1 MVPSACCEPAGSNH
15 GERVPDDILTPL
27 MLIGAGAI
35 AGTINSIAGGG
46 SLLTLPLLIFIGLP
60 STVANAT
67 NRIAVL
73 VGGVG
78 ATTSFQ
84 KRDLI
89 PWAWVKFGLPPALVG
104 VALGTWG
111 AMRIGDVAFERILA
125 GILVAAAGWMI
136 WNPKPPL
143 AEGSPLE
150 PGKEHRLLLAA
161 AFFGLGLYSGF
172 IQAGIGFLFLAL
184 LAANGLDLIRANA
197 VKVPLILAFTIL
209 AVAIFTYNGMMDWTA
224 GLLLAAGQ
232 FFGAKFGV
240 RLQVLKGSEWVRRVL
255 TVTIVIFAIR
265 LLTRG

>member
-1 MVPSACCEPAGSNH
+1 M
-15 GERVPDDILTPL
+15 PDDILTPL
-27 MLIGAGAI
+27 MLAGAGFI

-46 SLLTLPLLIFIGLP
+46 SLLTLPMLIFIGLP

-67 NRIAVL
+67 NRIGVL

-78 ATTSFQ
+78 APGSFH
-84 KRDLI
+84 KRELI

-111 AMRIGDVAFERILA
+111 AMTIGDVAFERILA
-125 GILVAAAGWMI
+125 GILIAAAAYMI
-136 WNPKPPL
+136 WNPSAPL
-143 AEGSPLE
+143 AGANPLE
-150 PGKEHRLLLAA
+150 PDPARRWLLLL

-172 IQAGIGFLFLAL
+172 IQAGVGFLFLAL
-184 LAANGLDLIRANA
+184 LAANGLDLVRANA

-209 AVAIFTYNGMMDWTA
+209 AVGIFTFNGMVDW
-224 GLLLAAGQ
+224 AAGQ

-240 RLQVLKGSEWVRRVL
+240 RLQVLKGQEWVRKVL

-265 LLTRG
+265 LITRG